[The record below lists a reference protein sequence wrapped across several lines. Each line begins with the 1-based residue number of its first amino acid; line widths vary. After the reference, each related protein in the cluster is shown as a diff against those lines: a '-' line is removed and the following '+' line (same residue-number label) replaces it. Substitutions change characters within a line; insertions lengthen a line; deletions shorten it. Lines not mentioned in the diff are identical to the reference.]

1 VPDDARDTQVRR
13 MALTHAEFLRTL
25 PRAAPGMDCRIQ
37 GTEIELAAPP
47 RRVRITLGPEH
58 TRTLGALALPETEI
72 HLRWEGFSPAERA
85 AFLARFDLA
94 FRRGG
99 G

>member
-1 VPDDARDTQVRR
+1 MPENGPDTLVRR

-37 GTEIELAAPP
+37 GAEIQLSAPP
-47 RRVRITLGPEH
+47 RRVLITLDAER
-58 TRTLGALALPETEI
+58 TRTLGSLLLPETEV
-72 HLRWEGFSPAERA
+72 HLRWEGFSPAERE